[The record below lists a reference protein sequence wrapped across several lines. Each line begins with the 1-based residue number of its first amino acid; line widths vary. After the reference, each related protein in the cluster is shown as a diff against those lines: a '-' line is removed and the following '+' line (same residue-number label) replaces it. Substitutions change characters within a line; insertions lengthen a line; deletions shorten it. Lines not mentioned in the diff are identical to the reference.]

1 MCFIFTRNGINTVWK
16 QAHKALRR
24 FPQCPDVLLSHGKK
38 AVCKAT
44 DISWSDYLAI
54 VHGFFPPFFQYVPR
68 IFPHFI
74 YDSLYHPAT
83 NMPRFLRVFNQIF
96 NNCVWKYTLF
106 LSNRLLLCQKMI
118 SGAGFARFFIG
129 KSQKRRKIVPFWG
142 NFYLFAPIM
151 KVFAFLPKPCPLRG
165 DKNEDRR
172 TKRNGAPAARGD

>member
-1 MCFIFTRNGINTVWK
+1 MFWFVLICFIFTRNGINTVWK

-24 FPQCPDVLLSHGKK
+24 FPQGPDVLLSHGKK

-83 NMPRFLRVFNQIF
+83 NMSRVLRIFDQIF

-106 LSNRLLLCQKMI
+106 LSNRLLLCQKNDFR
-118 SGAGFARFFIG
+118 SRFCPIFYRK
-129 KSQKRRKIVPFWG
+129 KSKKTQNRPFLRKLLFLRANYE
-142 NFYLFAPIM
+142 NFCLFA
-151 KVFAFLPKPCPLRG
+151 KATSAT
-165 DKNEDRR
+165 RR
-172 TKRNGAPAARGD
+172 